1 MNNRKILAVLVAGS
15 CAAPLLASAQEN
27 SVVIYGRLYP
37 QFTSISTSGATQV
50 GTAVS
55 TLVAAPT
62 AATAVELPSHNE
74 VQASNSRLGFRG
86 TENLG
91 GGWQAFFQVESTIPL
106 DAGGGTFGSRDTFVG
121 IMGPWGSVK
130 LGNMDTVYKNLG
142 DQLSFLGV
150 SSGNFVSNSNVL
162 SKQGFG
168 TSSSG
173 SFHLRRANSIQFESP
188 EMGPVTLLAQYSP
201 DEAKSATRN
210 ATLWS
215 YGFRYGGGKGKKGG
229 LTVALAAERHND
241 LFGGSNNVPAALSN
255 AAVTTAHSKDTAIR
269 GTVSYGFNEGKT
281 TVEVNMANI
290 KYLES
295 GGTVGRFESYKHTTY
310 SVALEHNVAAWQ
322 IAASYVHSAAG
333 TCSLIGGANCDTSGL
348 DGSMVALGTRYNFS
362 KRTSLFAM
370 WARVTNGTSARYN
383 NLATGSP
390 NTGSDITQLAGGIQH
405 SF

>member
-1 MNNRKILAVLVAGS
+1 MNNRKILAILVAGT

-37 QFTSISTSGATQV
+37 QFVAISSSGATQV

-74 VQASNSRLGFRG
+74 VQASNSRFGFRG

-91 GGWQAFFQVESTIPL
+91 GGWQGFFQIESTIPL
-106 DAGGGTFGSRDTFVG
+106 DAGGGTFGTRDSFVG
-121 IMGPWGSVK
+121 IKGPWGSVK

-162 SKQGFG
+162 SKGGFG
-168 TSSSG
+168 TSSSS
-173 SFHLRRANSIQFESP
+173 SFHLRRANSVYFESP
-188 EMGPVTLLAQYSP
+188 EMGPIQFMVQYSP
-201 DEAKSATRN
+201 DESKSTTRN
-210 ATLWS
+210 ADLWS
-215 YGFRYGGGKGKKGG
+215 YGIRYGGGKGGGG
-229 LTVALAAERHND
+229 LTVALAMERHRD

-255 AAVTTAHSKDTAIR
+255 VAVTTARSNDTAIR
-269 GTVSYGFNEGKT
+269 GTIAYSFNDGKT
-281 TVEVNMANI
+281 TIEGNLANM
-290 KYLES
+290 KYTES
-295 GGTVGRFESYKHTTY
+295 GGTAGRFESYKHTAY
-310 SVALEHNVAAWQ
+310 SIALEHNVAAWQ
-322 IAASYVHSAAG
+322 IAAAYVHASKG

-348 DGSMVALGTRYNFS
+348 DGSMIALGSRYNFS

-370 WARVTNGTSARYN
+370 WARVNNGTSARYN
-383 NLATGSP
+383 NLASGSP
-390 NTGSDITQLAGGIQH
+390 NTGSDVTQLAGGIQH

>member
-1 MNNRKILAVLVAGS
+1 MNNRKILAVLIAGT

-37 QFTSISTSGATQV
+37 QFTSINTSGATQV

-91 GGWQAFFQVESTIPL
+91 GGWQAFFQVEQTIPL
-106 DAGGGTFGSRDTFVG
+106 DAGGGTFGSRDSFVG
-121 IMGPWGSVK
+121 IKGPWGSVK

-168 TSSSG
+168 TSSAG
-173 SFHLRRANSIQFESP
+173 SFHLRRANSIYFESP
-188 EMGPVTLLAQYSP
+188 EMGPVQLMVQYSP
-201 DEAKSATRN
+201 DEAKTTTRN
-210 ATLWS
+210 ADLWS
-215 YGFRYGGGKGKKGG
+215 YGIRYGGGKGGGG
-229 LTVALAAERHND
+229 LTVALAMERHRD

-255 AAVTTAHSKDTAIR
+255 VAVATARSNDTAVR
-269 GTVSYGFNEGKT
+269 GTISYGFNDGKT
-281 TVEVNMANI
+281 TIEGNLANI
-290 KYLES
+290 KYTES
-295 GGTVGRFESYKHTTY
+295 GGTTGRFESYKHSTY
-310 SVALEHNVAAWQ
+310 SIALEHNVAAWQ
-322 IAASYVHSAAG
+322 IAAAYVHASQG

-348 DGSMVALGTRYNFS
+348 DGSMIALGTRYSFS

-370 WARVTNGTSARYN
+370 WARVNNGTSARYN
-383 NLATGSP
+383 NLAVGSP